1 MKGSL
6 FPQVKPLQVTGGSE
20 RKNPLGSHRPLLDIS
35 DVKRTLSSLLL
46 SLLPLTGAAETWNQ
60 FRGPGGS
67 GVAAEGSAPP
77 VTIAQSNLAWKAPV
91 GTGLSAPVLSKTHV
105 YLTAIEND
113 RFFTLAFDKKTGKEV
128 WRKEGPKVPLERVH
142 KANTPASPSVL
153 VDDKGLYVYFGSYGL
168 IAYDHQGERR
178 WVKPIATPRSLYG
191 TSTSPIA
198 HGEHIILVV
207 DNDENIEKSR
217 LSKSKIYCFKKEN
230 GDIAWEAQRP
240 FVRSGWSTPTIWR
253 HKDGEELVVLGSG
266 RVDSYDLKNGEE
278 KWFTKGFSRE
288 TIAVPVQ
295 GNGQVYISSAQ
306 LGGVADDKID
316 PEPFWQAMLRFD
328 ANKNGAFDKAE
339 ITEHFSWVL
348 RPELPLGH
356 PGFGLPLPRDPENRK
371 RRQEGI
377 FRSIDKNKDGKWTK
391 EEYIGHMSNRRGR
404 PILMA
409 ISPGGKGDIKDT
421 NVTWELNRS
430 IPEVPSPIF
439 YQDQIYLVRNGGIL
453 AAVET
458 KKGKQLYRGRL
469 GSTGGYSAS
478 PVAANGHLYLL
489 SDEGVISVVK
499 AGKQFELVHKFQL
512 SEPATVT
519 PALDQNTIYVRG
531 EKHLWA
537 YRK

>member
-1 MKGSL
+1 MKNRT
-6 FPQVKPLQVTGGSE
+6 FRHVKTLSVTSVSQK
-20 RKNPLGSHRPLLDIS
+20 KNPLGSRAALLDIS
-35 DVKRTLSSLLL
+35 EVMRTLSPLFVCLL
-46 SLLPLTGAAETWNQ
+46 SLSASAETWNQ
-60 FRGPGGS
+60 FRGPNGS
-67 GVAAEGSAPP
+67 GVAAEGSTPP
-77 VTIAQSNLAWKAPV
+77 VTMTEENMAWKAPV
-91 GTGLSAPVLSKTHV
+91 GTGLSAPVLSKNHV
-105 YLTAIEND
+105 YLTAIED
-113 RFFTLAFDKKTGKEV
+113 GRFFTLAFDKKTGKEV
-128 WRKEGPKVPLERVH
+128 WRKEAPEVPLQKVH

-153 VDDKGLYVYFGSYGL
+153 ADDKGIFVYFGSYGL
-168 IAYDHQGERR
+168 IAYDHQGKQR
-178 WVKPIATPRSLYG
+178 WTKQIPAPRSLYG
-191 TSTSPIA
+191 TSTSPITY
-198 HGEHIILVV
+198 GEHLILVV
-207 DNDENIEKSR
+207 DNEENLEESR
-217 LSKSKIYCFKKEN
+217 LSKSKIYCLKKEN
-230 GDIAWEAQRP
+230 GDVAWETQRP
-240 FVRSGWSTPTIWR
+240 FVRSGWSTPTIWK
-253 HKDGEELVVLGSG
+253 HNDGEELVVLGSG
-266 RVDSYDLKNGEE
+266 RVDGYDPKNGEE
-278 KWFTKGFSRE
+278 KWFAKGFSRE

-295 GNGQVYISSAQ
+295 GNGHVYISSAQ

-328 ANKNGAFDKAE
+328 ANKNGAFDKDE

-356 PGFGLPLPRDPENRK
+356 PGFGLPLPRDATNRK

-391 EEYIGHMSNRRGR
+391 EEYVGHMANRRGR
-404 PILMA
+404 PLLMA

-421 NVTWELNRS
+421 HVSWELNRS

-458 KKGKQLYRGRL
+458 EKGKQLYRGRL

-499 AGKQFELVHKFQL
+499 AGKKFELVHKFQL
-512 SEPATVT
+512 SEAATVT
-519 PALDQNTIYVRG
+519 PAIDSNTIYLRG